1 MRTMWVIFANFSGAI
16 FDSGNDEAEMAFRY
30 AVIRENMYGASF
42 RLEPIVKLVDETDTF
57 EVEQA
62 GE

>member
-1 MRTMWVIFANFSGAI
+1 MCNFAGAI

-30 AVIRENMYGASF
+30 AVIRENMYGAKF
-42 RLEPIVKLVDETDTF
+42 HLDPIVKIVDETDTY